1 MPIKDRIINI
11 CLCCDA
17 KYVQHLAVTMAS
29 ILQNK
34 APDDLIRFCIL
45 ENGISYSN
53 KEKIRSLSSIGDFDI
68 EFIEIDSSEF
78 AACKNL
84 KNSHRTLTAYYRLL
98 ISDLKPE
105 WGKIIYL
112 DCDIIV
118 KSSLQELLHTD
129 LCGKYAAMT
138 ADISSQKHKTRL
150 NINHYYNSGVIV
162 FDTQKW
168 TSNNITAQIKDWI
181 ENNIEKIKYDDQDA
195 ISAVLG
201 NYIYELDKKWNAQ
214 VITKPLDWMPE
225 SWENANI
232 LHFID
237 KKKPWKY
244 YNGDRFTA
252 EYIKYLRLTPFK
264 NFLFQYYTLIVP
276 FSLLKRFAQVM
287 FSVTNERD
295 TNKKIIRLFGLRFS
309 IERSK
314 KTQA

>member
-1 MPIKDRIINI
+1 MPVQDRIINI
-11 CLCCDA
+11 CLCCDD

-29 ILQNK
+29 ILKNK
-34 APDDLIRFCIL
+34 APEDLIRFCIL
-45 ENGISYSN
+45 DGGISHLN
-53 KEKIRSLSSIGDFDI
+53 KEKIRSLSNIGDFDI
-68 EFIEIDSSEF
+68 DFIEIDSSEF
-78 AACKNL
+78 ASCKHL

-98 ISDLKPE
+98 ISDLKPQ

-118 KSSLQELLHTD
+118 KSSLKELFCTD
-129 LCGKYAAMT
+129 LCGKYAAM
-138 ADISSQKHKTRL
+138 ADDISSPKHKKRL

-214 VITKPLDWMPE
+214 VITKPLNWMPE

-244 YNGDRFTA
+244 YNGDKFTS
-252 EYIKYLRLTPFK
+252 EYLNYLRLTPFK
-264 NFLFQYYTLIVP
+264 GFLLKYYTLIVP
-276 FSLLKRFAQVM
+276 ISLLKKFAQIM
-287 FSVTNERD
+287 FSVTNERG
-295 TNKKIIRLFGLRFS
+295 TNKKIIRILGLKFS
-309 IERSK
+309 IDRTKQVS
-314 KTQA
+314 A